1 MVNKYLAL
9 LIAALTT
16 AEVQAST
23 LVPRLIVNINIDE
36 WRGEYFDSFLPLFQ
50 EDGLKK
56 LSREGHVFDVASAPF
71 DFVNAPAAITTIATG
86 TTPFY
91 HGIIGAQWFDRSALH
106 PMRCTEDKRYTYAPS
121 NVKCSTVGDELKI
134 VTHGKSIVY
143 SLAAHADYAILSAG
157 HTADNAIWYDKR
169 YRRWN
174 TTTYYGASPQ
184 WLNTPLAP
192 STITNIDIGNKA
204 IDIVNQERMGKD
216 DIPDLLTIML
226 SAALDD
232 NESLRQQDQAEQ
244 LIYQQID
251 QTIAKLVTSI
261 EQSVGKAHVLFVI
274 TGTGTSDESEND
286 YSLYRVPTGNF
297 YINRTAKLLNV
308 YLSALYGQGTYV
320 DATWG
325 NQIYLDRKTIEQ
337 KHLRL
342 QDVLVQSQSLLFQTA
357 GVSDVYTCE
366 QLFANNAAVSRVRNA
381 FHPNL
386 SGDLVIKVAP
396 GWKMINEDSQ
406 ESYTSRAAVAHF
418 PIIFYGNGV
427 TQTHDFTPIT
437 TDYIAPTLCKSIR
450 IRAPNAC
457 ATSPLF

>member
-1 MVNKYLAL
+1 
-9 LIAALTT
+9 
-16 AEVQAST
+16 
-23 LVPRLIVNINIDE
+23 
-36 WRGEYFDSFLPLFQ
+36 
-50 EDGLKK
+50 
-56 LSREGHVFDVASAPF
+56 
-71 DFVNAPAAITTIATG
+71 
-86 TTPFY
+86 
-91 HGIIGAQWFDRSALH
+91 
-106 PMRCTEDKRYTYAPS
+106 
-121 NVKCSTVGDELKI
+121 
-134 VTHGKSIVY
+134 
-143 SLAAHADYAILSAG
+143 
-157 HTADNAIWYDKR
+157 
-169 YRRWN
+169 
-174 TTTYYGASPQ
+174 
-184 WLNTPLAP
+184 
-192 STITNIDIGNKA
+192 
-204 IDIVNQERMGKD
+204 MGKD
-216 DIPDLLTIML
+216 DIPDLLTITL

-337 KHLRL
+337 RHLRL